1 MLNKKRE
8 SSYKTEESHE
18 NKNKK
23 KKYEPKELNQI
34 NIESELD
41 RADIPLTEPNPK
53 KVKKEISPKKI
64 SEKENITILE
74 DEPKLKLETSIKP
87 SLPILNTNN
96 TIKLTIDN
104 KKQKFY
110 TPEVNLEKAEEK
122 FKIFLKKENN
132 ISDKDKLEILNE
144 ILELCEINP
153 EYNYFYLKYYQK
165 CFDNKNDY
173 LEDKEILAW
182 SLDKDKYT
190 SLFSKNSEDNIVE
203 DIFELL
209 ESCDDDK
216 KFQKLAEKVKCHNYN
231 IPLIKAKEKFRLN
244 LYRQQISQRDAL
256 FRKKISKYKNLIES
270 MKEKFN
276 KIDPNEKN
284 MNIEIYLFLL
294 CLFEITSDISSIWFE
309 AFFKQILTPL
319 NQINEGQKVNDA
331 IIYSN
336 KNTNSNLIVKD
347 INKDEFIIQNKFES
361 QTIKGSN
368 YIFDKLISEFSSNPN
383 LPLKI
388 ILKRNES
395 FSYFCQKKTQII
407 DDEEIFS
414 EFKNYF
420 NLFIHSNLMKEVLKP
435 KHGIIIEL
443 IESNA
448 FPGLFFDS
456 EYIKAIPLYDMI
468 ADGYTDKSIIVSLIS
483 YYPLIIKDYGIISTK
498 EQYENLKYV
507 SFLFDV
513 CYKFIVSLHEIII
526 HLCYGYINYITDGK
540 VENISPKSSKN
551 KKEKNNYVDGGTYLE
566 ELLLGKDM
574 QNINMQI
581 IYCLLSGEYLEKD
594 LNTFQNDLKLEFDP
608 KKIKMKGLFGK
619 ILEKYKIDF
628 SLFQYTQTIG
638 HMRKKSNNF
647 FRRKRCIVVSENLGP
662 NDFRKNR
669 NKNKK

>member
-1 MLNKKRE
+1 
-8 SSYKTEESHE
+8 
-18 NKNKK
+18 
-23 KKYEPKELNQI
+23 
-34 NIESELD
+34 
-41 RADIPLTEPNPK
+41 
-53 KVKKEISPKKI
+53 
-64 SEKENITILE
+64 
-74 DEPKLKLETSIKP
+74 
-87 SLPILNTNN
+87 
-96 TIKLTIDN
+96 
-104 KKQKFY
+104 
-110 TPEVNLEKAEEK
+110 
-122 FKIFLKKENN
+122 
-132 ISDKDKLEILNE
+132 
-144 ILELCEINP
+144 
-153 EYNYFYLKYYQK
+153 
-165 CFDNKNDY
+165 
-173 LEDKEILAW
+173 
-182 SLDKDKYT
+182 
-190 SLFSKNSEDNIVE
+190 
-203 DIFELL
+203 
-209 ESCDDDK
+209 
-216 KFQKLAEKVKCHNYN
+216 
-231 IPLIKAKEKFRLN
+231 
-244 LYRQQISQRDAL
+244 
-256 FRKKISKYKNLIES
+256 

-361 QTIKGSN
+361 QTIKGSD

-526 HLCYGYINYITDGK
+526 HLCYGYINYLTDGK

-551 KKEKNNYVDGGTYLE
+551 KTEKNNYVDGGTYLE

-574 QNINMQI
+574 QNINLQI
-581 IYCLLSGEYLEKD
+581 IYCLLSGEYLDKD

-669 NKNKK
+669 NKNKNKK